1 LLFRD
6 VFFNA
11 EGGGGMLLLLLV
23 NVDEAF
29 IEDDRWFFDKLLV
42 VSLKVTVGGGLKWF
56 ATC

>member
-1 LLFRD
+1 
-6 VFFNA
+6 
-11 EGGGGMLLLLLV
+11 MLLLLLV